1 MADITENAVESI
13 ADLALASGSQ
23 IVTIDRPDGYPGL
36 PENIPALLN
45 RNSGNVQS
53 VYELFTP
60 WRNRP
65 ERITGTAKIETLDS
79 FIELVERH
87 KTPASAIFAITDW
100 RKPALTAVIDYHDD
114 EPANCKH
121 RIHYA
126 FPLSEDW
133 QAWLGINGKPLSQ
146 TDFAEFIEDHIEDLA
161 SPDQAEQDAF
171 KANFRTR
178 VAEPSDLITLSR
190 GLQINAEMRVR
201 TAVKTQSG
209 ESQIVFEE
217 EHKDATTG
225 APIDVPGIFIL
236 CIAPFFD
243 GERCRIPVRL
253 RYRVKEGKINWSIQ
267 LFRPDVHVTKQVRAD
282 LIRAATATAL
292 PRYEGQPEA

>member
-1 MADITENAVESI
+1 MTELNGTAIENV
-13 ADLALASGSQ
+13 ADLAQAAMTD

-45 RNSGNVQS
+45 RNNGQVQS

-65 ERITGTAKIETLDS
+65 ERVVGTAKIETLDS

-87 KTPASAIFAITDW
+87 KTAASAIFAMTDW
-100 RKPALTAVIDYHDD
+100 RKPSLTAIIDYHDD

-133 QAWLGINGKPLSQ
+133 QAWLAINGKPLNQ
-146 TDFAEFIEDHIEDLA
+146 TEFAEFIEDHIEDLA
-161 SPDQAEQDAF
+161 SPDDAEKNSF
-171 KANFRTR
+171 NINFRTR

-217 EHKDATTG
+217 EHKDASG

-236 CIAPFFD
+236 CVAPFFD

-282 LIRAATATAL
+282 LIRAALATEL
-292 PRYEGQPEA
+292 PRFEGAPEA